1 MAPLAAAPV
10 DDLEFVLVSREH
22 RTSVVVELELTPV
35 GDPLSYLPGQYVLVG
50 DEGFRIPVRSYS
62 IANAPDA
69 LGRITLLVTEVPDGP
84 TSRWLAREVQV
95 GQTLLVSGPYGNFV
109 ADPDSSAPVLCVAGG
124 SGVAPI
130 RALAEDAVRRGV
142 PVPFTVLFSGR
153 TEADVIDRDRF
164 TEWDDSHENFRFI
177 RTLTRADGPAPLGRV
192 PEVLPELVPDLS
204 GHEIFVA
211 GAPGLVAA
219 TIQTVRDLGVSPGRL
234 HTEEFYAEPQ
244 PW

>member
-1 MAPLAAAPV
+1 MAPLAAVPV
-10 DDLEFVLVSREH
+10 DDQEFVLVSREH
-22 RTSVVVELELTPV
+22 RTPVVVELELAPV
-35 GDPLSYLPGQYVLVG
+35 AEPMSFLPGQYVLVG
-50 DEGFRIPVRSYS
+50 DADYRIPVRSYS

-69 LGRITLLVTEVPDGP
+69 AGRCTILVTTVPEGATSPWLAHEVP
-84 TSRWLAREVQV
+84 V
-95 GQTLLVSGPYGNFV
+95 GETLLVSGPYGNFV
-109 ADPDSSAPVLCVAGG
+109 ADPESTAPVLCVAGG

-164 TEWDDSHENFRFI
+164 TDWARDHHNFTFV
-177 RTLTRADGPAPLGRV
+177 RTLTREDGPPPLGRV
-192 PEVLPELVPDLS
+192 PEVLPQLQSDLS
-204 GHEIFVA
+204 GHDVFVA
-211 GAPGLVAA
+211 GAPGLVSA
-219 TIQTVRDLGVSPGRL
+219 TVQTARDLGVKPGRL

>member
-10 DDLEFVLVSREH
+10 DDQEFILVSREH

-50 DEGFRIPVRSYS
+50 DENFRIPVRSYS
-62 IANAPDA
+62 IANAPGA
-69 LGRITLLVTEVPDGP
+69 KGRITLLVTEVPDGP
-84 TSRWLAREVQV
+84 TSGWLSREVQL
-95 GQTLLVSGPYGNFV
+95 GETLLVSGPYGNFV
-109 ADPDSSAPVLCVAGG
+109 ADPESSAPVLCVAGG

-142 PVPFTVLFSGR
+142 PCDFTVLFSGR

-164 TEWDDSHENFRFI
+164 TDWDDSHENFRFI
-177 RTLTRADGPAPLGRV
+177 RTLTRAEGPTPLGRV
-192 PEVLPELVPDLS
+192 QQVLPDLVPDLC
-204 GHEIFVA
+204 GREVFVA